1 VLAEIDPV
9 VAWELGR
16 VAKLN
21 VLADGEILCEVED
34 ALVGDSL
41 GALLVTDL
49 RVLFATTGVFRRRTR
64 LVSIPL
70 ETVHEAEALDTAN
83 VFKRGKW
90 GLLVLLARGRQGDE
104 RHEFDAISGRPRQS
118 ARDRRHDPPPTRPSQ
133 KGRGFTFERRLD
145 RSQEISGSP

>member
-1 VLAEIDPV
+1 MLAEIDPV

-41 GALLVTDL
+41 GALLVTDV

-70 ETVHEAEALDTAN
+70 ETVHKAEALDTAN

-104 RHEFDAISGRPRQS
+104 RHEFDAISSGRARAREIVGTILRQ
-118 ARDRRHDPPPTRPSQ
+118 RDLLRRVEDSPSRD
-133 KGRGFTFERRLD
+133 G
-145 RSQEISGSP
+145 